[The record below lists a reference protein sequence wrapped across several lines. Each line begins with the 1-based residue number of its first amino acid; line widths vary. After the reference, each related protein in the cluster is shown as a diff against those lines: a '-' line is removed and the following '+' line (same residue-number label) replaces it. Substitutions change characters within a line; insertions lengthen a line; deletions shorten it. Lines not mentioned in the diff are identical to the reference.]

1 MPQSASIFTT
11 APNTT
16 PSARP
21 QASAAPSN
29 TLRVALADCPA
40 QALADWAQD
49 AHARLHDGQR
59 LMALWGRPE
68 HSDAAGAAG
77 GAAAWGVW
85 ALWLPATGG
94 LQLSRA
100 WAAANAT
107 YPALSLSH
115 PSAQALERELFEQ
128 TGLQPEGH
136 PWRKPLR
143 FEHPRAGA
151 IGDYPFFQV
160 RGQEVHEVGV
170 GPIHAGVIEPGHF
183 RFMCHGEQVQHLEI
197 QLGYQHRGAEALLR
211 QRSIW
216 RAAPLVESM
225 AGDTVLAHTWAHAA
239 ALEALIGWVLPEA
252 ITQSRAVGLELE
264 RIAMHLSTL
273 GGLCGDVAYAQAL
286 GTYQRLRTAIIN
298 LSQRLCGN
306 RFGRGWVRAGWAP
319 ALGAAQRDDVHRTLR
334 DFARDMHQVSEL
346 VRHAASVGLRFR
358 GVGRLSHQA
367 AADLG
372 LQGVVAR
379 ACGVAL
385 DVRQRLPAPA
395 WLAGAPQAHLLQA
408 GDCWARLQLRLLEI
422 DASVAWLLQQLELD
436 MPTGL
441 ANWPDRIC
449 QPRALPSATLGLALV
464 EGTRGVSVH
473 AIETDAQGQVAHV
486 KLQDPSLLNW
496 MGLALALRD
505 NAISDFPLC
514 NKSFDLSYC
523 GHDL

>member
-1 MPQSASIFTT
+1 MSSVLSP
-11 APNTT
+11 T
-16 PSARP
+16 PRD
-21 QASAAPSN
+21 AATQPPLAN
-29 TLRVALADCPA
+29 TLRVALADHPA
-40 QALADWAQD
+40 QALADWADD
-49 AHARLHDGQR
+49 AHARLRAGQR

-68 HSDAAGAAG
+68 PAGATHP
-77 GAAAWGVW
+77 GATLGVW
-85 ALWLPATGG
+85 AVWLPEAGG
-94 LQLSRA
+94 LQISRA
-100 WAAANAT
+100 WAAPDAA
-107 YPALSLSH
+107 YPALSLTH
-115 PSAQALERELFEQ
+115 PSAQALERELWEQ
-128 TGLQPEGH
+128 TGLQPQGH

-143 FEHPRAGA
+143 FEHARAGVM
-151 IGDYPFFQV
+151 GDYPFFQV

-197 QLGYQHRGAEALLR
+197 QLGYQHRGVEALLR
-211 QRSIW
+211 QCAPW
-216 RAAPLVESM
+216 RAAPLVESI
-225 AGDTVLAHTWAHAA
+225 AGDSVLAHTWAHAA
-239 ALEALIGWVLPEA
+239 ALEALLGWVLPEA
-252 ITQSRAVGLELE
+252 VTQSRAVGLELE

-319 ALGAAQRDDVHRTLR
+319 ALGAAQRDDLQRTLS
-334 DFARDMHQVSEL
+334 DFARDMRQVSDM
-346 VRHAASVGLRFR
+346 VRQAVSVRVRAR
-358 GVGRLSHQA
+358 GVGTLSAQA

-379 ACGVAL
+379 ASGATL
-385 DVRQRLPAPA
+385 DLRQRLPGCA
-395 WLAGAPQAHLLQA
+395 WTAGAPQAHSLTD
-408 GDCWARLQLRLLEI
+408 GDCWARLQLRILEI
-422 DASVAWLLQQLELD
+422 DASVTWLLQQLELD
-436 MPTGL
+436 TPTGL
-441 ANWPDRIC
+441 ATWPDRIM
-449 QPRALPSATLGLALV
+449 QPRALPGSTLALALV

-473 AIETDAQGQVAHV
+473 ALETDPHGQVAHV
-486 KLQDPSLLNW
+486 KLQDPSLFNW